1 MLAEYK
7 TFGLYTLIDMN
18 TEHNIIA
25 IRKRDIT
32 LAHEAFVSLMA
43 KTEMI
48 LNNEARINPK
58 GYKSLTSSTLEPCAV
73 DKIKMAC
80 ADSPFDANE
89 VQLIS
94 GQRFPDIVA
103 NQYYGIEVKSTK
115 EDHWTSTGS
124 SIVETTRVENVDD
137 IYMLFGKLGGDIP
150 QFKCRPYQDVLYDI
164 AVTHSPRYL
173 INMELEKEN
182 TIFSKMGTTYDSFRQ
197 SANNISLVREYYR
210 KKAEEKKKQEMPWWI
225 TSENIEKPHSFNI
238 KLWNSL
244 EIYEKRELQAKCMI
258 LFPEALNPA
267 RNMTKYYNTTL
278 WLCSY
283 NQVVNPNI
291 RDLYSAGGKITHV
304 NGKRL
309 DAPVAQVFNI
319 IVDYADEIKAMLLH
333 PSNELY
339 DMIKEYNKELLK
351 YDNMF
356 EGWMKQ
362 CEKFADANNVPLA
375 DWIKQKPTFLFSK

>member
-1 MLAEYK
+1 
-7 TFGLYTLIDMN
+7 MN

-32 LAHEAFVSLMA
+32 LAHEAFASLMDR
-43 KTEMI
+43 TEAI
-48 LNNEARINPK
+48 LNNEARINPWD
-58 GYKSLTSSTLEPCAV
+58 YKSMTPSTLETCAV
-73 DKIKMAC
+73 EKIRMAC

-89 VQLIS
+89 VRLIS

-103 NQYYGIEVKSTK
+103 GQYYGIEVKSTK
-115 EDHWTSTGS
+115 EDHWTSVGS
-124 SIVETTRVENVDD
+124 SIVETTRVEDVDD

-173 INMELEKEN
+173 INMELEQGD

-197 SANNISLVREYYR
+197 SADNISLVRAYYR
-210 KKAEEKKKQEMPWWI
+210 RKAEQQNRQEMPWWI
-225 TSENIEKPHSFNI
+225 TGENVGKAHSFNI

-244 EIYEKRELQAKCMI
+244 DISEKRELQAKCMI

-267 RNMTKYYNTTL
+267 RNMTKYNNTTL

-283 NQVVNPNI
+283 NQVVNPNV

-304 NGKRL
+304 DGKRL
-309 DAPVAQVFNI
+309 DSPVAQVFNI
-319 IVDYADEIKAMLLH
+319 IVDYADEIKAMLSH
-333 PSNELY
+333 PSNELCA
-339 DMIKEYNKELLK
+339 MIEEYNSGLLEH
-351 YDNMF
+351 DDMF
-356 EGWMKQ
+356 EGWVGQ
-362 CEKFADANNVPLA
+362 CEEFAGAAGVPIA
-375 DWIKQKPTFLFSK
+375 DWIKRKPSFSFSK